1 MLTLENFPELK
12 IALRIDGSEDD
23 SVLTLLLN
31 AAKGYLE
38 GAGVP
43 EAKISEETL
52 DLYKHALIIYL
63 EMDYEY
69 DEKKIPRLER
79 AFNRILLQLKAG
91 VSYD

>member
-1 MLTLENFPELK
+1 MITLENFTELK
-12 IALRIDGSEDD
+12 DAIRIDGSEDD

-52 DLYKHALIIYL
+52 DLYKQALIIYL

-79 AFNRILLQLKAG
+79 SFNRILLQLKAG

>member
-1 MLTLENFPELK
+1 MLTLDNFPELK
-12 IALRIDGSEDD
+12 TALRIDGSEDD
-23 SVLTLLLN
+23 SVLTLLLS

-43 EAKISEETL
+43 EAKITEETL
-52 DLYKHALIIYL
+52 ALYKQALIIYL

-91 VSYD
+91 VYYE